1 MLTNPCFMYLA
12 TRFVYY
18 IFTVYIIKPYSHLT
32 KIFYQQT
39 FNTILKLT
47 GAYNMSLK
55 ATKSD
60 FDFRSKYF
68 NQNRSLFEDYEDFIS
83 YEVC

>member
-1 MLTNPCFMYLA
+1 MLTNPCFYVFGDAFRVLHFYCTHFQA
-12 TRFVYY
+12 
-18 IFTVYIIKPYSHLT
+18 IFSFN

-55 ATKSD
+55 TTKS
-60 FDFRSKYF
+60 KQQCM
-68 NQNRSLFEDYEDFIS
+68 NGKN
-83 YEVC
+83 

>member
-1 MLTNPCFMYLA
+1 MLTNPCHLA

-18 IFTVYIIKPYSHLT
+18 IFTVHIFKPYSRLT
-32 KIFYQQT
+32 KYFYQQT

-55 ATKSD
+55 VTKS
-60 FDFRSKYF
+60 KQQCM
-68 NQNRSLFEDYEDFIS
+68 NGEN
-83 YEVC
+83 

>member
-1 MLTNPCFMYLA
+1 MTNPCFYVFGDA
-12 TRFVYY
+12 FRYY
-18 IFTVYIIKPYSHLT
+18 IFTVATHFQAIFSFN

-55 ATKSD
+55 AIKS
-60 FDFRSKYF
+60 KQQCM
-68 NQNRSLFEDYEDFIS
+68 NGKN
-83 YEVC
+83 

>member
-1 MLTNPCFMYLA
+1 MFLCIWRRVSCTTFLLH
-12 TRFVYY
+12 TFS
-18 IFTVYIIKPYSHLT
+18 SHILFN

-55 ATKSD
+55 ATKSESPT
-60 FDFRSKYF
+60 R
-68 NQNRSLFEDYEDFIS
+68 R
-83 YEVC
+83 

>member
-1 MLTNPCFMYLA
+1 MLTNPCFCVFGDAFRVLHFYCTHFQA
-12 TRFVYY
+12 
-18 IFTVYIIKPYSHLT
+18 IFSFN

-55 ATKSD
+55 AAKS
-60 FDFRSKYF
+60 KQQCM
-68 NQNRSLFEDYEDFIS
+68 NGKNWFEAESI
-83 YEVC
+83 